1 MAMSRDAT
9 EAEIVYLDHNATTP
23 VDGRVVEAM
32 VEVLRTNF
40 GNAASR
46 HGIGARAGTAV
57 QQARE
62 AVATLIGAQA
72 EDVYFTSGA
81 TESNNLVIAGTA
93 ARRGERNV
101 VVTSE
106 IEHPSVLEPVDVLG
120 ADGIVIRRAGP
131 DSRGIIDAEQIADLV
146 DDETFL
152 VTVMLANNEIGTV
165 NAVAAYAPD
174 VHEYGALLHSDA
186 TQAVG
191 HMAVD
196 VERLGVDFLSF
207 SAHKMYGPKGIGAI
221 YARRKARRRLAPS
234 ILGGG
239 HEHGM
244 RSGTLNVPAIVG
256 FGVAADIARQE
267 MAEAERRIADLRNR
281 LLQLLREAG
290 GDVLV
295 NGSLEHRLA
304 GNLNVSFPGVDA
316 EALVLRLKNV
326 AAFST
331 GAACSSVKVEPSH
344 VLMALSRDDDR
355 AYSSVRFGVGRGNT
369 EAEIRR
375 VAEAVGREVA
385 FLRRMTPS
393 RES

>member
-9 EAEIVYLDHNATTP
+9 EPEVVYLDHNATTP

-46 HGIGARAGTAV
+46 HVIGARAGTAV

-62 AVATLIGAQA
+62 SVAALIGAQA

-81 TESNNLVIAGTA
+81 TESNNLVISGTA

-106 IEHPSVLEPVDVLG
+106 IEHPSILEPVDVLG
-120 ADGIVIRRAGP
+120 TDGIVIRRARP
-131 DSRGIIDAEQIADLV
+131 DSRGIIDSAQVSALV

-174 VHEYGALLHSDA
+174 VHAYGALLHSDA

-191 HMAVD
+191 HVAVD
-196 VERLGVDFLSF
+196 VDRLGVDFLSF
-207 SAHKMYGPKGIGAI
+207 SAHKLYGPKGIGAI
-221 YARRKARRRLAPS
+221 YARRKARQRLAPS

-267 MAEAERRIADLRNR
+267 MAEAERRITGLRNR
-281 LLQLLREAG
+281 LLQLLREVG

-304 GNLNVSFPGVDA
+304 GNLNVSFPGIDA
-316 EALVLRLKNV
+316 EALVLRLKHV

-385 FLRRMTPS
+385 FLRRMTARS
-393 RES
+393 